1 MKKEENIR
9 GINMN
14 KYDNEFNRQK
24 ELRTCFNATKTEEEK
39 NNIKYIA
46 DKFIQN
52 KGITKEEYNKL
63 IKYYYNIDLIDTL
76 KYETYKPS
84 NFMNMNQNEL
94 YILSKVIK
102 ACFILG

>member
-1 MKKEENIR
+1 
-9 GINMN
+9 MN
-14 KYDNEFNRQK
+14 KYDLELQRQK

-52 KGITKEEYNKL
+52 KGITKEEYNEL

-76 KYETYKPS
+76 KYEAYKPS
-84 NFMNMNQNEL
+84 NFMNMDQNEL
-94 YILSKVIK
+94 YILNKVIK

>member
-1 MKKEENIR
+1 
-9 GINMN
+9 MN
-14 KYDNEFNRQK
+14 KYDIELNRQK
-24 ELRTCFNATKTEEEK
+24 ELRTFFNATKTKDEK
-39 NNIKYIA
+39 DNIKHVV

-52 KGITKEEYNKL
+52 KGITKEEYNEL

-76 KYETYKPS
+76 EYEVYKPS

-94 YILSKVIK
+94 YILNKVVK